1 MLVSPA
7 VLNMLVATTL
17 AAALPQTHA
26 AAAQDGEPAEV
37 VATRTDQQLRMTVPV
52 HIGEDGPYRFMIDT
66 GAQNTVLGETLADR
80 LKLREGKGAVLSG
93 LAGKRAV
100 RTVMID
106 ELVLGRRSYYGLI
119 APLLEEHNIGA
130 DGIVGVDSLQGQ
142 RVLIDFRANTMTIDD
157 KRNFGKDDGY
167 DIVVVARR
175 KSGQLIM
182 TDARIDGVA
191 ISVVIDTGAEGS
203 IGNLALLAALGKRGA
218 ALSPAILTSVTGQ
231 QVTGQVAFSKRLT
244 IHEMEISNIAVTFV
258 EAPPFRAL
266 GLEKKPALFLGMR
279 ELRVFRRVAI
289 DFPSRRVF
297 FAVPEGTARNSDA
310 WGF

>member
-1 MLVSPA
+1 MVSPA
-7 VLNMLVATTL
+7 LLNLL
-17 AAALPQTHA
+17 AATALAASLPQTHA
-26 AAAQDGEPAEV
+26 AAAQDSEAPDV
-37 VATRTDQQLRMTVPV
+37 VATRTDRQLRMTVPV
-52 HIGEDGPYRFMIDT
+52 HIGEAGPFRFMIDT

-93 LAGKRAV
+93 LAGTRAV
-100 RTVMID
+100 RTVTID

-142 RVLIDFRANTMTIDD
+142 RIVIDFRADTMTIDD
-157 KRNFGKDDGY
+157 KRNIGREDGY

-182 TDARIDGVA
+182 TDARIDGVN

-218 ALSPAILTSVTGQ
+218 ALTPTVLTSVTGQ
-231 QVTGQVAFSKRLT
+231 EVSAQMAYSKRLT
-244 IHEMEISNIAVTFV
+244 VHGMEINNVAVAFAD
-258 EAPPFRAL
+258 APPFRSL
-266 GLEKKPALFLGMR
+266 GLDKKPALFLGMR
-279 ELRVFRRVAI
+279 ELRVFRRIAI

-297 FAVPEGTARNSDA
+297 FQIPAENLRQADLF
-310 WGF
+310 GF